1 MSLTIDKIA
10 DTANG
15 LTDSQTI
22 LVNQALR
29 NDPLEGL
36 RLIGIYHDAMIKK
49 DRANI
54 KAIARRATFKTI
66 K

>member
-1 MSLTIDKIA
+1 MSLTIDQIA

-15 LTDSQTI
+15 LTDRQTI
-22 LVNQALR
+22 LVNQ
-29 NDPLEGL
+29 
-36 RLIGIYHDAMIKK
+36 RLIGIYHDAMIQK
-49 DRANI
+49 DRSNL